1 MPFVESAGYRVY
13 YEEHGSGEAIVFIG
27 GITVDHTG
35 FGFQV
40 EPLSQRHRVIVFDN
54 PGVGQTTGP
63 TGPLTTAVLAEVAA
77 GLIEALDA
85 GPAHV
90 VGVSMGGA
98 IAQEL
103 ALGHAAAVRSALLQC
118 AWGRADAFM
127 VALFR
132 SWQTI
137 ARDTP
142 DLLDRYRAFWPWVFT
157 PAFYA
162 APDVVAGAEEM
173 TAANPFPQ
181 SVQGFLDQAEACI
194 AHDALDRVAAIAVP
208 TLIAVGENDLLVPP
222 RHSHAL
228 HERIPGSLLHLW
240 PNMAHAPWVEIPE
253 AFNRLVEIWVDGTA
267 ADRS

>member
-13 YEEHGSGEAIVFIG
+13 YEEHGSGETILFIG
-27 GITVDHTG
+27 GVTVDHTG

-40 EPLSQRHRVIVFDN
+40 EPLSRRQRVIVFDN

-63 TGPLTTAVLAEVAA
+63 PGALTSVLLADVAA
-77 GLIEALDA
+77 GLLEALDA

-90 VGVSMGGA
+90 VGVSMGGVV
-98 IAQEL
+98 AQEL
-103 ALGHAAAVRSALLQC
+103 ALGHASSVRSALLHC
-118 AWGRADAFM
+118 TWGRADAFLA
-127 VALFR
+127 ALLR
-132 SWQTI
+132 SWQAI

-162 APDVVAGAEEM
+162 APGALAAAEEL

-194 AHDALDRVAAIAVP
+194 AHDALDRVAAITAP

-222 RHSHAL
+222 RHSFAL
-228 HERIPGSLLHLW
+228 HELIPDSLLHVW
-240 PNMAHAPWVEIPE
+240 RDMGHAPWVEIPE
-253 AFNRLVEIWVDGTA
+253 AFNRLVEVWVNGA
-267 ADRS
+267 ADRP

>member
-13 YEEHGSGEAIVFIG
+13 YEEHGSGEAILFIG

-35 FGFQV
+35 FGLQV
-40 EPLSQRHRVIVFDN
+40 GPLSQRHRVIVFDN
-54 PGVGQTTGP
+54 PGVGRTTGP
-63 TGPLTTAVLAEVAA
+63 ARPFTTGLMVEVAA
-77 GLIEALDA
+77 GLLDALDA
-85 GPAHV
+85 RPAHV

-103 ALGHAAAVRSALLQC
+103 AIDHAASVRSLILHC
-118 AWGRADAFM
+118 AWGRPDPFLR
-127 VALFR
+127 ALFR

-142 DLLDRYRAFWPWVFT
+142 DILDRYRAFWPWVFT

-162 APDVVAGAEEM
+162 APEVVEAAEET

-181 SVQGFLDQAEACI
+181 SVAGFVDQAEACI
-194 AHDALDRVAAIAVP
+194 AHDALDRVAAIDAP
-208 TLIAVGENDLLVPP
+208 TLIAAGENDLLVPP

-228 HERIPGSLLHLW
+228 HERIPGSLLHFW
-240 PNMAHAPWVEIPE
+240 PDMAHAPWVEIPD

-267 ADRS
+267 PA

>member
-1 MPFVESAGYRVY
+1 MPFVESAGFHVY
-13 YEEHGSGEAIVFIG
+13 YEEHGSGDAILFIG

-35 FGFQV
+35 FALQV
-40 EPLSQRHRVIVFDN
+40 APLSHHHRVVVYDN

-63 TGPLTTAVLAEVAA
+63 AGPFTTALMAEVAA
-77 GLIEALDA
+77 GLLEALDT

-103 ALGHAAAVRSALLQC
+103 AIDHAASVRSALLHC
-118 AWGRADAFM
+118 TWGRADAFM

-137 ARDTP
+137 ARDTA
-142 DLLDRYRAFWPWVFT
+142 DILDRYRAFWPWVFT

-162 APDVVAGAEEM
+162 APGALAAAEEI
-173 TAANPFPQ
+173 TAANPYPQ
-181 SVQGFLDQAEACI
+181 TVRGFLDQAEACI
-194 AHDALDRVAAIAVP
+194 AHDALDRVAAIEAP
-208 TLIAVGENDLLVPP
+208 TLIAVGEDDLLVPP
-222 RHSHAL
+222 RHSSAL

-240 PNMAHAPWVEIPE
+240 QEMGHAPWVETPD
-253 AFNRLVEIWVDGTA
+253 AFNRLVETWIDGATA
-267 ADRS
+267 LRP